1 MKDNSILF
9 QVNRERNQC
18 KDFVDFGYFCVPFY
32 QCDEESL
39 IRIDGSTLLD
49 PRLGDVD
56 CEEGK
61 FGRIYFLV
69 G

>member
-1 MKDNSILF
+1 MKDNSILS
-9 QVNRERNQC
+9 QGNMDRNQC

-49 PRLGDVD
+49 PRLGDMD
-56 CEEGK
+56 CDEGK
-61 FGRIYFLV
+61 
-69 G
+69 